1 MTISIRANQVTSRLI
16 PGVIGQPVDADWIN
30 ADADDFVNS
39 DPQAVQTY
47 TVTIDT
53 VTNSATYTF
62 TADGETITYTAD
74 SSTSADEIGNGLLD
88 AVNANAH
95 VRGMFVPSYA
105 TSVLTLTAVNP
116 VIDVVVSDADAK
128 LTTAETV
135 EPAAASTVGFGL
147 GIVNLGTTNDEG
159 SPLGTVVYAAK
170 LQAQVS
176 TLTVVYAA
184 SEIYTVD
191 IAVPGQAS
199 KQVIVS
205 ADTDTATTTTAIVT
219 AINNLMPANTV
230 LAASSVAGTI
240 TLTSEIPGQS
250 FTVGIGTK
258 TGTASRLSVA
268 DTTVGPL
275 TDINRWWGGVSVK
288 SDDTEITTIGGDSA
302 AYAENS
308 GFMAMRKGRIY
319 VQSDETPTVSNSVY
333 VETLAGATK
342 GRFYTTGSAT
352 RILVPGARWF
362 PMPSRNAGQG
372 LAILKLG

>member
-88 AVNANAH
+88 AVNDNAH

-105 TSVLTLTAVNP
+105 SSVLTLTAVNP
-116 VIDVVVSDADAK
+116 AVDVVVSDADAK

-170 LQAQVS
+170 LQAQVD
-176 TLTVVYAA
+176 TLTVTYAA
-184 SEIYTVD
+184 SEIYIVTIS
-191 IAVPGQAS
+191 IAGQAP
-199 KQVIVS
+199 QTVEVT
-205 ADTDTATTTTAIVT
+205 ADTNTATTATAIFN
-219 AINNLMPANTV
+219 AINAMMADNTV
-230 LAASSVAGTI
+230 IATNPSSGVVV
-240 TLTSEIPGQS
+240 LTSEIPGQA
-250 FTVGIGTK
+250 FLTGIGLK
-258 TGTASRLSVA
+258 TGTASRLVLA
-268 DTTVGPL
+268 NTTAGPL

-288 SDDTEITTIGGDSA
+288 SDDTEITTVGGDSA
-302 AYAENS
+302 AYAANS

-319 VQSDETPTVSNSVY
+319 VQSNETPTAADKVY